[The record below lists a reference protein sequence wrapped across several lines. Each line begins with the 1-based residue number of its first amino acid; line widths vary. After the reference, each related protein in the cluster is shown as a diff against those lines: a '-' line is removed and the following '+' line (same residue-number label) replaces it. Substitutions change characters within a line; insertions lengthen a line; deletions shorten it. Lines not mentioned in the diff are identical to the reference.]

1 MKDLSVRETASH
13 FGAINTATDGATV
26 TFDCKLSD
34 KHIVTLGGN
43 RTLALSNDQVGQT
56 FLIILKQDTSPP
68 RTVTWWSGILWS
80 GGTVPTLTNGSSKCD
95 IFSFLKTGSGA
106 YLGFVVGQNH

>member
-13 FGAINTATDGATV
+13 FGAINTVADGATV

-56 FLIILKQDTSPP
+56 FLVILKQDGTGS
-68 RTVTWWSGILWS
+68 RLVTWFGGISWP
-80 GGTVPTLTNGSSKCD
+80 GGTVPTLTTAAGKQD
-95 IFSFLKTGSGA
+95 VFSFLKVGSGA
-106 YLGFVVGQNH
+106 YLGFASGLNL